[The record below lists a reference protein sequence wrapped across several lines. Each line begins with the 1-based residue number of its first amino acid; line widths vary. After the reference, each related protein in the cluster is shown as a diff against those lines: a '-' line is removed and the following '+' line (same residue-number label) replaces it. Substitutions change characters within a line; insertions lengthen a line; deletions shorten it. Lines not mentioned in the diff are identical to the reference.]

1 MRANVSVLILVY
13 ICAEAKEVKRRE
25 EQLPSISVL
34 ILLLRYTCPKAEEL
48 KCREEQLPIYLS
60 S

>member
-13 ICAEAKEVKRRE
+13 ICAEVKRRE